1 MDPESYFS
9 DGYCKIM
16 DFMDVSCRDFS
27 NWLIAAITAE
37 RIIVTGAPLKVGRVL
52 GQGVLLERLIQL

>member
-9 DGYCKIM
+9 DGYCKM
-16 DFMDVSCRDFS
+16 ANLMDVGCTDFS

-37 RIIVTGAPLKVGRVL
+37 RIVVLAFPLKVHCICL
-52 GQGVLLERLIQL
+52 FYLPTS